1 MHPEE
6 TRIFYTIL
14 MASVVLALLF
24 AFFVI
29 TIIRHQRRKMVLE
42 NEKIVAEVLLLEK
55 ERGRIAADLH
65 DELGAL
71 VSAVK
76 LNLQCL
82 DTVNE
87 QDAVILEKTGGYI
100 DTTMQKIREIS
111 NNLMP
116 KSLQK
121 KGLFDAVEEFTMMIT
136 NNDDL
141 KIRYQCDVKEA
152 QVSPEKQIHIYRI
165 VQEIT
170 NNALKH
176 AKASLIDVRFSV
188 KKNILQLDI
197 SDNGAG
203 FDTGVADK
211 NNGHGLQNIMRRADM
226 LQGTVY
232 LESKPGKGTSYSIEI
247 PL

>member
-14 MASVVLALLF
+14 MASAVLALLF

-29 TIIRHQRRKMVLE
+29 TIIRHQRRKTALE
-42 NEKIVAEVLLLEK
+42 KEKLVAEILLLEN

-71 VSAVK
+71 ISAVK

-82 DTVNE
+82 DTVSE
-87 QDAVILEKTGGYI
+87 QDNKILEKTGVYI

-116 KSLQK
+116 KSLQN
-121 KGLFDAVEEFTMMIT
+121 KGLFNAVGEFTEMIGHT
-136 NNDDL
+136 DDL
-141 KIRYQCDVKEA
+141 TVRYECAAKDIDIA
-152 QVSPEKQIHIYRI
+152 PEKQIHVYRI
-165 VQEIT
+165 VQEII

-176 AKASLIDVRFSV
+176 ARASLIDVRFSA

-203 FDTGVADK
+203 FDTETAGKK
-211 NNGHGLQNIMRRADM
+211 NGYGIQNIMRRTDM

-232 LESKPGKGTSYSIEI
+232 FETQPGKGTSYSIEI

>member
-6 TRIFYTIL
+6 TRIFSTIL
-14 MASVVLALLF
+14 IASAVLALLF

-29 TIIRHQRRKMVLE
+29 TIIRHQRRKMALE
-42 NEKIVAEVLLLEK
+42 NEKLVAEILLLEN
-55 ERGRIAADLH
+55 ERARIAADLH

-82 DTVNE
+82 DSVSGE
-87 QDAVILEKTGGYI
+87 DAVILEKTGGYI

-116 KSLQK
+116 KALQR
-121 KGLFDAVEEFTMMIT
+121 KGLFNAVAEFTEMISHK
-136 NNDDL
+136 DDL
-141 KIRYQCDVKEA
+141 KVRYRCDVNGREVDA
-152 QVSPEKQIHIYRI
+152 EKQIHIYRI
-165 VQEIT
+165 VQEII

-176 AKASLIDVRFSV
+176 AKASVIDVRFSV

-203 FDTGVADK
+203 FDTGVAEK
-211 NNGHGLQNIMRRADM
+211 KNGHGLQNIMRRADM
-226 LQGTVY
+226 LHGTVY
-232 LESKPGKGTSYSIEI
+232 LESNPGKGTSYSIEI
-247 PL
+247 PI

>member
-6 TRIFYTIL
+6 TRIYYTIL
-14 MASVVLALLF
+14 IASAVLAMLF

-29 TIIRHQRRKMVLE
+29 TIIRHQRRKMALE
-42 NEKIVAEVLLLEK
+42 NEKLVAEILLLEN
-55 ERGRIAADLH
+55 ERSRIAADLH

-71 VSAVK
+71 ISAVK

-82 DTVNE
+82 DTVSE
-87 QDAVILEKTGGYI
+87 QDTLILEKTGGYI

-116 KSLQK
+116 KALQR
-121 KGLFDAVEEFTMMIT
+121 KGLFNAVAEFTEMIGHK
-136 NNDDL
+136 DGL
-141 KIRYQCDVKEA
+141 KVRYQCDVNGLE
-152 QVSPEKQIHIYRI
+152 VDPEIQIHIYRI
-165 VQEIT
+165 VQEII

-176 AKASLIDVRFSV
+176 AKASIIDVRFSA

-203 FDTGVADK
+203 FDTGLAEK
-211 NNGHGLQNIMRRADM
+211 KNGHGLQNIMRRTDM
-226 LQGTVY
+226 LHGTTY
-232 LESKPGKGTSYSIEI
+232 LDSQPGKGTIYSIEI